1 MKRGFKGGVMKHA
14 AYGAVW
20 CAITACVAA
29 VPVSAAPTPKVA
41 SIASAETV
49 DVPVGQQQ
57 LIKTPAS
64 IERVAIGDPETAGV
78 NVTGAREVMVTGKKR
93 GDTSLIVWMA
103 GNSQPTR
110 FPVAVGAAD
119 KPSILDN
126 GKRQTVG
133 TQVQTDIQIAEV
145 SRNTLRQIGFNF
157 VSNPAGQSAVGVTS
171 PGSSSG
177 IDSLASGAA
186 SIASSTGFQAI
197 GDAFNLL
204 LTDSSQSTAGILSIL
219 ERRGLSR
226 ILAQPSLVA
235 MSGQTA
241 TFLAGGEFP
250 VPVVQSG
257 GGGGASSVT
266 IQYKQFGIQ
275 LALTPTVLSNDR
287 IVLKIAP
294 SVSELDYDNGVTING
309 TTVPGLAKRRTDTT
323 VELGDGQSF
332 ILSGLVDHNLTANV
346 DKIPWLGDVPIL
358 GAFFRSTSY
367 QRRNRELIMVV
378 TPHLVTP
385 LAKGTKVKLP
395 GEEYDQ
401 YDPSSGTL
409 FFGETGDF
417 KATDETG
424 FSH

>member
-1 MKRGFKGGVMKHA
+1 MKHA
-14 AYGAVW
+14 VW
-20 CAITACVAA
+20 FAALCTAGWLSAIAPAAAAQQAEVA
-29 VPVSAAPTPKVA
+29 T
-41 SIASAETV
+41 IATSGTV
-49 DVPVGQQQ
+49 NVPVGQQE
-57 LIKTPAS
+57 LVKTPSA

-78 NVTGAREVMVTGKKR
+78 NVTGGEEVMVTGKKR
-93 GDTSLIVWMA
+93 GETSLIVWMK
-103 GNSQPTR
+103 GDDQPTR
-110 FPVAVGAAD
+110 FPISVGSAD
-119 KPSILDN
+119 KPALMDS
-126 GKRQTVG
+126 GKRQSLG

-157 VSNPAGQSAVGVTS
+157 VSNAAGKSAVGVTS

-177 IDSLASGAA
+177 VGGLADGAA
-186 SIASSTGFQAI
+186 NIMTSTGFQAI

-257 GGGGASSVT
+257 GGGSAGSVT

-275 LALTPTVLSNDR
+275 LALTPTVLSDDR

-385 LAKGTKVKLP
+385 LARGTKVKLP
-395 GEEYDQ
+395 GQEYDK
-401 YDPSSGTL
+401 YDPSSAKL
-409 FFGETGDF
+409 FFNETGDF
-417 KATDETG
+417 DSADETG

>member
-1 MKRGFKGGVMKHA
+1 MKHTM
-14 AYGAVW
+14 W
-20 CAITACVAA
+20 VAA
-29 VPVSAAPTPKVA
+29 LLTAGGLSVVAPAQAAQKATVA
-41 SIASAETV
+41 TV
-49 DVPVGQQQ
+49 ATSGTVNVPVGQQE
-57 LIKTPAS
+57 LVKTPSA

-78 NVTGAREVMVTGKKR
+78 NVTGADEVMVTGNKR
-93 GDTSLIVWMA
+93 GDTSLIVWMN
-103 GNSQPTR
+103 GNDQPTR
-110 FPVAVGAAD
+110 FPIAVGAVD
-119 KPSILDN
+119 KPALMDN

-157 VSNPAGQSAVGVTS
+157 VSNASGQSAVGVTS

-177 IDSLASGAA
+177 LEGLAGGAGSVVSGK
-186 SIASSTGFQAI
+186 GFQAI

-204 LTDSSQSTAGILSIL
+204 LTDSSQSTAGVLSIL

-250 VPVVQSG
+250 VPVVQG
-257 GGGGASSVT
+257 GGGGDSISVE
-266 IQYKQFGIQ
+266 YKQFGIQ

-294 SVSELDYDNGVTING
+294 SVSELDYDNSVTVNG
-309 TTVPGLAKRRTDTT
+309 TTVPALAKRRTDTT
-323 VELGDGQSF
+323 VQLGDGQSF

-346 DKIPWLGDVPIL
+346 DKIPWLGDIPIL

-385 LAKGTKVKLP
+385 LAKGTEVKLP
-395 GEEYDQ
+395 GQEYDK
-401 YDPSSGTL
+401 YDPSSGKI
-409 FFGETGDF
+409 FFNETGDF
-417 KATDETG
+417 NTGADRTG